1 MQAPLAYL
9 EQHGVQDKLT
19 QAIKAV
25 LRQRPEQPIKA
36 VGAALLTSAGVSA
49 AQPTDG
55 SGSFLKILTWNI
67 AAVNNNPFEY
77 WLTHPDE
84 EYEALMRNVE
94 DFMSE
99 PGDRDIPVKQVFTS
113 EMYSTLDALMTREGW
128 EGTDACAEQWNI
140 LSQKPII
147 SGFLQDKGL
156 GDKRLMSMPDRM
168 TNTVDVSGGTANRPS
183 VISAFGGN
191 MATIEEWWPQWT
203 QFMFSDALECLGKKG
218 AAPISKR
225 PCEMLNKIPRSK
237 YPALS
242 EEEESISL
250 RLQTLC
256 LAIFD
261 AVLVHILMTLSPD
274 GKWLSLK
281 KDILHALVWHKEE
294 RQIQVIQQSY
304 SDAHVLF
311 LQEVRCSTMTT
322 TLPAVFDRQYEVICP
337 AKPSKADQNSVI
349 LLSTER
355 FGSVTDLTVEAL
367 GHVPSGGASIADGD
381 LLVVSAM
388 DKISGQTVLFASFH
402 GDTDGLASAP
412 ALSAVHQV
420 KEQLQPSAVVFG
432 LDANTY
438 NTPKPGKQA
447 SVEDFVSDFTQKGYS
462 CSFVGRQLSECL
474 TTSNARTFLQPQ
486 LQKACKAADKRLGGD
501 FNAKDFL
508 LFSTN
513 AYHLVEDGEFR
524 LSSTRLQRLAP

>member
-1 MQAPLAYL
+1 
-9 EQHGVQDKLT
+9 
-19 QAIKAV
+19 
-25 LRQRPEQPIKA
+25 
-36 VGAALLTSAGVSA
+36 
-49 AQPTDG
+49 
-55 SGSFLKILTWNI
+55 
-67 AAVNNNPFEY
+67 
-77 WLTHPDE
+77 
-84 EYEALMRNVE
+84 
-94 DFMSE
+94 
-99 PGDRDIPVKQVFTS
+99 
-113 EMYSTLDALMTREGW
+113 
-128 EGTDACAEQWNI
+128 
-140 LSQKPII
+140 
-147 SGFLQDKGL
+147 
-156 GDKRLMSMPDRM
+156 
-168 TNTVDVSGGTANRPS
+168 
-183 VISAFGGN
+183 
-191 MATIEEWWPQWT
+191 
-203 QFMFSDALECLGKKG
+203 MFSDALECLGKKG
-218 AAPISKR
+218 AAPISRR

-242 EEEESISL
+242 EEEEGISL

-281 KDILHALVWHKEE
+281 KDILRALVWHKEE

-349 LLSTER
+349 LISTER

-388 DKISGQTVLFASFH
+388 DKMSGQTVLFASFH

-513 AYHLVEDGEFR
+513 AYHLVEDGELR
-524 LSSTRLQRLAP
+524 SSSTRLQRLAP